1 MGSGFYMP
9 LDIAK
14 TLMATRYI
22 LFARY
27 AIKFALIHLRFRN
40 WKFSHSFLFKLRLA
54 HFHTIG
60 ILLCFF
66 CRWYKAIS
74 STFRCHCVSSLKDT
88 QIYYTFE
95 MLFEFIFKRKLF
107 HQNRTG
113 EKIILLDRPFSRWG
127 FTEKCVS

>member
-1 MGSGFYMP
+1 MP

-27 AIKFALIHLRFRN
+27 AIKFALIHLCFRN

-66 CRWYKAIS
+66 CRWYNAIS
-74 STFRCHCVSSLKDT
+74 STFRCHCVCSLKVHNYIT
-88 QIYYTFE
+88 HSRCYLS
-95 MLFEFIFKRKLF
+95 LFSKGNYSTKIEQGKKLF
-107 HQNRTG
+107 SLIDLSQGGDSLRNVFHETR
-113 EKIILLDRPFSRWG
+113 I
-127 FTEKCVS
+127 

>member
-27 AIKFALIHLRFRN
+27 AIKFALIHLCFRN

-54 HFHTIG
+54 HFHTIE
-60 ILLCFF
+60 FF
-66 CRWYKAIS
+66 FAFSAGGTMQFLPLSDAIV
-74 STFRCHCVSSLKDT
+74 FVL
-88 QIYYTFE
+88 
-95 MLFEFIFKRKLF
+95 
-107 HQNRTG
+107 
-113 EKIILLDRPFSRWG
+113 
-127 FTEKCVS
+127 